1 MISCLDCRSLSMSP
15 PGRGIWPRDDE
26 PQLWGLA
33 AVTQIL
39 ALPLTS
45 WVTLGKLF
53 NISVFS
59 STKQSL
65 VVRSKRL
72 DTCKTPVQCL
82 AHSKYSINAS
92 YYFYHYHQ
100 HYYYFIVSTDLLT
113 WLLEEGKHQIQSR
126 NLNWRQRQSLESN
139 KMGLR
144 MRWWFQRES
153 STAFPAQL

>member
-1 MISCLDCRSLSMSP
+1 MSLHRVVGNIKDRSFLTYRLLVDDFLPGLTEACPVSP

-39 ALPLTS
+39 ALPFTS

-72 DTCKTPVQCL
+72 DTCKTPVQHL

-100 HYYYFIVSTDLLT
+100 HYHYFIVWTDLLT

-126 NLNWRQRQSLESN
+126 NLN
-139 KMGLR
+139 
-144 MRWWFQRES
+144 
-153 STAFPAQL
+153 